1 MDETLEFSYHAS
13 RSGAVVAAI
22 VAAIAIETVAL
33 HFAIAARH
41 PMPAWVMTLGSLF
54 AVVWLVRDY
63 VAMGTGAVL
72 LREDTV
78 ELHIGARFD
87 ISIPI
92 GAVARVIQPTFRDL
106 PQQGTNQRRD
116 YLNLTKPAAPN
127 VLIVLE
133 APRRVLL
140 APGIHRDVTRI
151 GLRLDDAPAFLAAL
165 TARRVVASSLA

>member
-41 PMPAWVMTLGSLF
+41 PTPAWIMTLGSLF
-54 AVVWLVRDY
+54 AIVWLVRDY
-63 VAMGTGAVL
+63 VAMGSGAVL

-78 ELHIGARFD
+78 ALHIGARFD
-87 ISIPI
+87 IAIPI

-106 PQQGTNQRRD
+106 HQ
-116 YLNLTKPAAPN
+116 
-127 VLIVLE
+127 
-133 APRRVLL
+133 
-140 APGIHRDVTRI
+140 PG
-151 GLRLDDAPAFLAAL
+151 
-165 TARRVVASSLA
+165 